1 MANTEFDCLRATAAD
16 LLHLL
21 GTGKLSSVHLVE
33 QCLAQIERH
42 EPTLNALV
50 SIAPRSVVLRIAN
63 ELDEERRG
71 GRVRSPLHG
80 IPVILKDCF
89 ITASSL
95 GMKTCAGAVVFADAK
110 ANKNAAIVQKLINA
124 GLIIIAKGNM
134 TELAGMKTLTMMPGW
149 SAYGGQTISPYVGK
163 IKENERLLG
172 HSAPGGSS
180 TGPAVS
186 VAAGFAPLAVG
197 AETIGSIITPSVRMA
212 LYALKPTAGAQDTG
226 GTYRLSE
233 FYDAPGPLAKCAA
246 DLASM
251 TGIMLGRSLH
261 SLPGWSGLS
270 LGFVDPVK
278 WGLAEEMCEQLEGT
292 VEQMTGE
299 YEAAISKIRLETSN
313 VKYPVEV
320 ADVSELVVNGADVVI
335 PIAYWDFRNITIPE
349 FIQCFDDCCVTSLD
363 DIINFNEKNSSVA
376 MPDHIAYHKPTSLS
390 YPNQDQL
397 IKANT
402 YTQPPNEIADLKRR
416 LRQHA
421 RDLLDKTFEV
431 AQVNLI
437 VAPGDSPL
445 CVHAAAAGYPIVA
458 VPLGQLNYNS
468 RPFGLCA
475 LAKADREDLLLQF
488 AAAFE
493 KLLPARAIPTL

>member
-1 MANTEFDCLRATAAD
+1 MANTEFDCLGVTAAD

-21 GTGKLSSVHLVE
+21 DTGKVSSVHLVE
-33 QCLAQIERH
+33 QCLAQIERY
-42 EPTLNALV
+42 ELTLNALV

-71 GRVRSPLHG
+71 GRVRSSLHG

-110 ANKNAAIVQKLINA
+110 ANKNAVIVQKLIDA
-124 GLIIIAKGNM
+124 GLIVIAKGNM

-149 SAYGGQTISPYVGK
+149 SAHGGQTISPYVGK

-212 LYALKPTAGAQDTG
+212 LYALKPTVGAQDTG

-233 FYDAPGPLAKCAA
+233 FYDAPGPLAKCAT

-251 TGIMLGRSLH
+251 AGIMLGRSLH

-278 WGLAEEMCEQLEGT
+278 WGLAEEMCEQFEGT

-299 YEAAISKIRLETSN
+299 YEAAISKIRLETGN

-320 ADVSELVVNGADVVI
+320 ADVSELVVNGEDVVI

-349 FIQCFDDCCVTSLD
+349 FVQGFDDCCITSLD
-363 DIINFNEKNSSVA
+363 DIISFNEQNSDVA
-376 MPDHIAYHKPTSLS
+376 MPNP

-431 AQVNLI
+431 AEVNLI

-475 LAKADREDLLLQF
+475 LAKADREDILLQF

-493 KLLPARAIPTL
+493 KLLPARAVPTL